1 MRKFILKKLS
11 VLFVS
16 SILLILLC
24 ITFFIFEY
32 GRINDFGVATVGALI
47 LLGLIL
53 FGLIL
58 DYLLSLFIKDRI
70 VLNITE
76 LAIVCFFLIL
86 RFQR

>member
-53 FGLIL
+53 L
-58 DYLLSLFIKDRI
+58 
-70 VLNITE
+70 V
-76 LAIVCFFLIL
+76 
-86 RFQR
+86 